1 MISIS
6 TISQNT
12 SGDLVIYELPAS
24 KFHDSEAR
32 VNRMSTLDG
41 GCVITH
47 SGFCDADRTFDIKAR
62 LNEADTEILR
72 DIYRDETL
80 INLATPEAFF
90 RAAIEHLKSDNGDIR
105 LTLLIKERLST

>member
-6 TISQNT
+6 TLTQNT
-12 SGDLVIYELPAS
+12 EGDLVIYELPTS
-24 KFHDSEAR
+24 RFHDSEAR

-47 SGFCDADRTFDIKAR
+47 SGFCDADRTFDVKAR
-62 LNEADTEILR
+62 LNEVDTETLR
-72 DIYRDETL
+72 DIYKDETL

-90 RAAIEHLKSDNGDIR
+90 RAAIQHLKSDNGDTRI
-105 LTLLIKERLST
+105 TLLIKERLSS